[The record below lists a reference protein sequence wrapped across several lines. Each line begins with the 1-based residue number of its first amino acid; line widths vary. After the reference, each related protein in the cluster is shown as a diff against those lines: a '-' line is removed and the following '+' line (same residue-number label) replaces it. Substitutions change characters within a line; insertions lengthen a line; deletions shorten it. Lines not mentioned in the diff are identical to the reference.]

1 MFSISDAVITILSLL
16 TLTYVIKTTR
26 IAFKKHYLNIF
37 SHLMLILIVFSLLS
51 KYTFSNYPI
60 KVIDEFLL
68 VCAVRSLF
76 FLTHLDM
83 FTYKDENETVG
94 VRAPVFAFIWT
105 YPLINYIVISYTT
118 SSHWVYDLMTI
129 IHGNQA
135 PQVIRRQMK
144 VFVVAIVIFVI
155 IMYLVYMLSLP
166 AGDTI
171 ENLEGVYFYLAIFE
185 WLCAAILVISIFL
198 YVRRISMNNRVYG
211 KAVLMEAVVFAFAN
225 TVAGFFN
232 YYMSKNY
239 VGDLLQERDSKSV
252 AVYSSIMIPYFCV
265 TEFIPAATFAHTMQV
280 LARVLSGEVNE
291 AEEARQA

>member
-1 MFSISDAVITILSLL
+1 MFI
-16 TLTYVIKTTR
+16 
-26 IAFKKHYLNIF
+26 
-37 SHLMLILIVFSLLS
+37 
-51 KYTFSNYPI
+51 
-60 KVIDEFLL
+60 
-68 VCAVRSLF
+68 
-76 FLTHLDM
+76 
-83 FTYKDENETVG
+83 YKDETETVG
-94 VRAPVFAFIWT
+94 AKAPVFAFIWT

-144 VFVVAIVIFVI
+144 VFVVAIVIFVV

-171 ENLEGVYFYLAIFE
+171 ENLDGVYFYLAIFE

-232 YYMSKNY
+232 YYMSKNII
-239 VGDLLQERDSKSV
+239 GDLLQERDSKSM
-252 AVYSSIMIPYFCV
+252 AVYSSIMIPYFCI
-265 TEFIPAATFAHTMQV
+265 TEFIPAATFAHTMNV
-280 LARVLSGEVNE
+280 LARVLSGDVNE
-291 AEEARQA
+291 AEEARQAQQQDADALDRERGNM